1 MTATVGVIA
10 NPVAGKD
17 IRRLVSAASPV
28 SDMAKIGIIRRAVVG
43 AVEGGAQRLLITDDR
58 RALGLRAI
66 DGLSLDAEVA
76 FLDAPPYDSGVNSQN
91 AAAIFRDRGVGAVI
105 VLGGD
110 GTHRDVAKG
119 WRTAP
124 VVAVSTGTNNVFPR
138 QVEAT
143 IAGQAAGVVASQQPP
158 IHKVANQAKII
169 DVELDHGEAEQALV
183 DIALVDESFTGSR
196 AVWKGQSL
204 LEMVAAI
211 AERATVGLSSIASR
225 VAPTTRHQPGGVH
238 VTFGD
243 GERFR
248 VPIAPGLFSEVEI
261 ASWRRLR
268 ANDFVEMS
276 GPGVLSF
283 DGERDLV
290 LASGRSAQVTVSH
303 DGLWVI
309 DIEKVMSLE
318 CGEAC

>member
-1 MTATVGVIA
+1 
-10 NPVAGKD
+10 
-17 IRRLVSAASPV
+17 
-28 SDMAKIGIIRRAVVG
+28 
-43 AVEGGAQRLLITDDR
+43 
-58 RALGLRAI
+58 
-66 DGLSLDAEVA
+66 
-76 FLDAPPYDSGVNSQN
+76 
-91 AAAIFRDRGVGAVI
+91 
-105 VLGGD
+105 
-110 GTHRDVAKG
+110 
-119 WRTAP
+119 

-143 IAGQAAGVVASQQPP
+143 IAGQAAGIVASQQPP

-169 DVELDHGEAEQALV
+169 DVELDHGETEQALV

-238 VTFGD
+238 VTFGE

-290 LASGRSAQVTVSH
+290 LASGRSALVTVSH

>member
-183 DIALVDESFTGSR
+183 DVALVDESFTGSR
-196 AVWKGQSL
+196 AVWKAQSL

-261 ASWRRLR
+261 ASWRRLQ

-290 LASGRSAQVTVSH
+290 LASGRSALVTVSH

>member
-91 AAAIFRDRGVGAVI
+91 AAAIFRDRGVVAVI

-169 DVELDHGEAEQALV
+169 DVEFDHGETEQALV

-238 VTFGD
+238 VTFGE

-290 LASGRSAQVTVSH
+290 LASGRSALVTVSH

>member
-290 LASGRSAQVTVSH
+290 LASGRSAMVTVSH

-318 CGEAC
+318 CGEAY

>member
-1 MTATVGVIA
+1 
-10 NPVAGKD
+10 
-17 IRRLVSAASPV
+17 
-28 SDMAKIGIIRRAVVG
+28 MAKIGIIRRAVVG

-290 LASGRSAQVTVSH
+290 LASGRSALVTVSH

>member
-91 AAAIFRDRGVGAVI
+91 AAAIFQDRGVGAVI

-290 LASGRSAQVTVSH
+290 LASGRSALVTVSH

>member
-1 MTATVGVIA
+1 VTATVGVIA

-290 LASGRSAQVTVSH
+290 LASGRSAMVTVSH

-318 CGEAC
+318 CGEAY

>member
-143 IAGQAAGVVASQQPP
+143 IAGQAAGIVASQQPP

-290 LASGRSAQVTVSH
+290 LASGRSALVTVSH

>member
-110 GTHRDVAKG
+110 GTHRDVVKG

-169 DVELDHGEAEQALV
+169 DVEFDHGETEQALV

-238 VTFGD
+238 VTFGE

-290 LASGRSAQVTVSH
+290 LASGRSALVTVSH

-318 CGEAC
+318 CGEAS

>member
-76 FLDAPPYDSGVNSQN
+76 FLDAPLYDSGVNSQN

-290 LASGRSAQVTVSH
+290 LASGRSALVTVSH

-318 CGEAC
+318 CGEAY

>member
-196 AVWKGQSL
+196 AVWKAQSL

-290 LASGRSAQVTVSH
+290 LASGRSALVTVSH

-318 CGEAC
+318 CGEAR

>member
-169 DVELDHGEAEQALV
+169 DVELDHGEVEQALV

-196 AVWKGQSL
+196 AVWKAQSL

-290 LASGRSAQVTVSH
+290 LASGRSALVTVSH

>member
-261 ASWRRLR
+261 ASWRRLQ

>member
-1 MTATVGVIA
+1 VTATVGVIA

-290 LASGRSAQVTVSH
+290 LASGRSALVTVSH

>member
-196 AVWKGQSL
+196 AVWKAQSL

-290 LASGRSAQVTVSH
+290 LASGRSAIVTVSH

>member
-169 DVELDHGEAEQALV
+169 DVEFDHGETEQALV

-238 VTFGD
+238 VTFGK

-290 LASGRSAQVTVSH
+290 LASGRSARVTVSH

>member
-76 FLDAPPYDSGVNSQN
+76 FLDAPSYDSGVNSQN
-91 AAAIFRDRGVGAVI
+91 AAAIFQDRGVGAVI

-110 GTHRDVAKG
+110 GTHRDVVKG

-169 DVELDHGEAEQALV
+169 DVEFDHGETEQALV
-183 DIALVDESFTGSR
+183 DIALIDESFTGSR

-225 VAPTTRHQPGGVH
+225 VAPTTRYQPGGVH
-238 VTFGD
+238 VTFGE

-290 LASGRSAQVTVSH
+290 LASGRGALVTVSH

>member
-110 GTHRDVAKG
+110 GTHRDVVKG

-169 DVELDHGEAEQALV
+169 DVEFDHGETEQALV

-225 VAPTTRHQPGGVH
+225 VAPTTRYQPGGVH
-238 VTFGD
+238 GTVGE

-248 VPIAPGLFSEVEI
+248 VPIARGLFSEVEI

-268 ANDFVEMS
+268 ANDLVEMS
-276 GPGVLSF
+276 GPRV
-283 DGERDLV
+283 
-290 LASGRSAQVTVSH
+290 
-303 DGLWVI
+303 
-309 DIEKVMSLE
+309 
-318 CGEAC
+318 

>member
-91 AAAIFRDRGVGAVI
+91 AAAIFQDRGVGAVI

-238 VTFGD
+238 VTFGE

-290 LASGRSAQVTVSH
+290 LASGRSALVTVSH

>member
-183 DIALVDESFTGSR
+183 DVALVDESFTGSR
-196 AVWKGQSL
+196 AVWKAQSL

-290 LASGRSAQVTVSH
+290 LASGRSALVTVSH

>member
-76 FLDAPPYDSGVNSQN
+76 FLDSPPYDSGVNSQN

-124 VVAVSTGTNNVFPR
+124 VVAVSTGTNNVFPG

-169 DVELDHGEAEQALV
+169 DVELDHGETEQALV

-290 LASGRSAQVTVSH
+290 LASGRSAMVTVSH

>member
-43 AVEGGAQRLLITDDR
+43 AGEGGAQRLLITDDR

-124 VVAVSTGTNNVFPR
+124 VGAVSTGTNNVFPR

-238 VTFGD
+238 VTFGE

-290 LASGRSAQVTVSH
+290 LASGRSALVTVSH

>member
-76 FLDAPPYDSGVNSQN
+76 FLDAPLYDSGVNSQN

>member
-110 GTHRDVAKG
+110 GTHRDVVKG

-169 DVELDHGEAEQALV
+169 DVEFDHGETEQALV

-238 VTFGD
+238 VTFGE

-290 LASGRSAQVTVSH
+290 LASGRSARVTVSH

>member
-1 MTATVGVIA
+1 VTGTVGIIA

-17 IRRLVSAASPV
+17 IRRLVSSASPV

-43 AVEGGAQRLLITDDR
+43 AVEGGAERLLITDDC

-66 DGLSLDAEVA
+66 DELSLDAEVV
-76 FLDAPPYDSGVNSQN
+76 FLDTPPYDSAVNSQN
-91 AAAIFRDRGVGAVI
+91 AAAIFQQQDVGAVI

-143 IAGQAAGVVASQQPP
+143 IAGQAAGLVASQKPP
-158 IHKVANQAKII
+158 IHQVADQAKII
-169 DVELDHGEAEQALV
+169 DVELDGGATEQALV
-183 DIALVDESFTGSR
+183 DVALVDDSFTGSR
-196 AVWKGQSL
+196 AVWNGQQL

-225 VAPTTRHQPGGVH
+225 VAPTSRRQPGGVH
-238 VTFGD
+238 VIFGD

-248 VPIAPGLFSEVEI
+248 VPIAPGLFSEVDI
-261 ASWRRLR
+261 ASWRRLQV
-268 ANDFVEMS
+268 NDSVEIS

-283 DGERDLV
+283 DGERDVV
-290 LASGRSAQVTVSH
+290 LASGRSARVTVSH

-309 DIEKVMSLE
+309 DIEKAMSLD
-318 CGEAC
+318 CGEVR

>member
-169 DVELDHGEAEQALV
+169 DVEFDHGETEQALV

-196 AVWKGQSL
+196 AVWKAQSL

-238 VTFGD
+238 VTFGE

-290 LASGRSAQVTVSH
+290 LASGRSALVTVSH

>member
-105 VLGGD
+105 VRGGD

-290 LASGRSAQVTVSH
+290 LASGRSALVTVSH

>member
-1 MTATVGVIA
+1 VTATVGVIA

-110 GTHRDVAKG
+110 GTHRDVVKG

-169 DVELDHGEAEQALV
+169 DVEFDHGETEQALV

-238 VTFGD
+238 VTFGE

-290 LASGRSAQVTVSH
+290 LASGRSARVTVSH

>member
-268 ANDFVEMS
+268 GNDFVEMS

-290 LASGRSAQVTVSH
+290 LASGRSALVTVSH

>member
-110 GTHRDVAKG
+110 GTHRDVVKG

-169 DVELDHGEAEQALV
+169 DVEFDHGETEQALV

-225 VAPTTRHQPGGVH
+225 VTPTTRYQPGGVH
-238 VTFGD
+238 VTFGE

-290 LASGRSAQVTVSH
+290 LASGRSARVTVSH

>member
-1 MTATVGVIA
+1 
-10 NPVAGKD
+10 
-17 IRRLVSAASPV
+17 
-28 SDMAKIGIIRRAVVG
+28 MAKIGIIRRAVVG

-119 WRTAP
+119 WRNAP

-143 IAGQAAGVVASQQPP
+143 IAGQAAGVVASRQLP
-158 IHKVANQAKII
+158 IHKVASQAKII

-290 LASGRSAQVTVSH
+290 LASGRSALVTVSH

>member
-183 DIALVDESFTGSR
+183 DVALVDESFTGSR
-196 AVWKGQSL
+196 AVWKAQSL

-290 LASGRSAQVTVSH
+290 LASGRSAIVTVSH

>member
-143 IAGQAAGVVASQQPP
+143 IAGQAAGVVASRQPP

-290 LASGRSAQVTVSH
+290 LASGRSAMVTVSH

-318 CGEAC
+318 CGEAY

>member
-290 LASGRSAQVTVSH
+290 LASGRSAMVTVSH

>member
-110 GTHRDVAKG
+110 GTHRDVVKG

-169 DVELDHGEAEQALV
+169 DVEFDHGETEQALV

-238 VTFGD
+238 VTFGK

-290 LASGRSAQVTVSH
+290 LASGRSARVTVSH

>member
-196 AVWKGQSL
+196 AVWKAQSL

-290 LASGRSAQVTVSH
+290 LASGRSALVTVSH

>member
-119 WRTAP
+119 WRNAP

-268 ANDFVEMS
+268 ANDVVEMS

-290 LASGRSAQVTVSH
+290 LASGRSALVTVSH